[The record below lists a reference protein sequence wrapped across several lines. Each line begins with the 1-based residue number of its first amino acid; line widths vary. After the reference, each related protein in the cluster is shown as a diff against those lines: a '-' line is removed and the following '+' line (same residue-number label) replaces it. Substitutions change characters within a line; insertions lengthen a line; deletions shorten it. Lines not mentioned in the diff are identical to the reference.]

1 MKGLES
7 ILLLGLGGMI
17 VYLMTGKKERPDTT
31 PVITPTESFIPPV
44 LRSDEVEQADEEI
57 RQDVQVEEIGDMD
70 DPEEEVMESFTP
82 QRSRANSRDNFS
94 EQLVILDN
102 TPFPLHLQGRGGV
115 SDADDLEYPGAGF

>member
-17 VYLMTGKKERPDTT
+17 VYLMMGKKERPNTT

-57 RQDVQVEEIGDMD
+57 RQDVQVEEIGDID

-82 QRSRANSRDNFS
+82 QRSRAHSRDNFS
-94 EQLVILDN
+94 EKLVILDN

-115 SDADDLEYPGAGF
+115 SGADDLEYPGAGF